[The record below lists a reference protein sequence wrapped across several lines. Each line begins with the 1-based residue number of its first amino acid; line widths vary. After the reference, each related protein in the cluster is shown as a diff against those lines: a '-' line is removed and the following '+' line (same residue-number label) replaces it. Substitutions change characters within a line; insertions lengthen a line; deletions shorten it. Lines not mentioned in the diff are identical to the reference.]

1 MLAQEVKRAYI
12 VVHWLI
18 ATWTQWWFTPNE
30 VKMQEIPQPTYR
42 IRDLGDKNF
51 GVVYH
56 VAHFSFFF
64 FSLIL
69 CVYFGCAV
77 FYAVWAFLSL
87 WGPESSLQWGMGF
100 SLPWLLS
107 CGAHATQCSAFTSS
121 GSLAPQHKPNG
132 CGAGALLLRSMWDF
146 MKGKSN
152 PCQYSCLENPVDR
165 AARQATVHGVTLREK

>member
-12 VVHWLI
+12 VVAQEVKRAYIVVQWLPE
-18 ATWTQWWFTPNE
+18 ACTQWSFTPNE
-30 VKMQEIPQPTYR
+30 VKMQEIPQPAYR

-69 CVYFGCAV
+69 CVYFGFADWV

-87 WGPESSLQWGMGF
+87 WGPESSLQWGLGF

-107 CGAHATQCSAFTSS
+107 LWST
-121 GSLAPQHKPNG
+121 
-132 CGAGALLLRSMWDF
+132 R
-146 MKGKSN
+146 
-152 PCQYSCLENPVDR
+152 R
-165 AARQATVHGVTLREK
+165 TVLGLH